1 MSEIESA
8 DAGMTVSLDGTGEAL
23 VRRLGLLVW
32 LCGFALVILVLPEVY
47 GLIVRTLSHAE
58 VTQRLALHIAANCAA
73 NAIVMAAAWGLRGRL
88 HEKIAN
94 LFNAILLTHGG
105 LAVVIVTTHS
115 VYSNWVLL
123 ASATISVLLGAII
136 IALTMERDGPTI
148 AVIALPGD
156 APPPGLSTRRLR
168 LVTDP
173 ATDLRSFD
181 LILIPSAGAFPSEW
195 AASLS
200 RAMLAG
206 KPVRHVAE
214 YQEESHGQVSV
225 EHFDIDD
232 LPRGGLTSYRS
243 GKRLLDIGVVL
254 LSLPVTLIILLAAMT
269 ALRLSMGSP
278 VLFFQDRVGLGGR
291 PFRMVKLRTMRPEA
305 EHAGTATASDDERIT
320 PLGRFLRRT
329 RIDELPQIWHI
340 LTGEM
345 SLIGPRPEWSLL
357 ADEYERQVPAY
368 AFRQIVR
375 PGLTGWAQVNS
386 GYAGNVEEMR
396 VKLGY
401 DLYYLK
407 NFSIGLDLQV
417 LVRTAWVLLTG
428 RGAR

>member
-1 MSEIESA
+1 MTEIESA
-8 DAGMTVSLDGTGEAL
+8 EVGIVGPLKSGGRTL
-23 VRRLGLLVW
+23 VDRIGLVVW
-32 LCGFALVILVLPEVY
+32 LAGFAMVMLILPEIY
-47 GLIVRTLSHAE
+47 KQIVRELSHAA
-58 VTQRLALHIAANCAA
+58 VTWNLILHIAANCAA
-73 NAIVMAAAWGLRGRL
+73 NAIVMAAAWGFRGRV
-88 HEKIAN
+88 HEKIAS
-94 LFNAILLTHGG
+94 LFNAVLLSHGG

-115 VYSNWVLL
+115 VYSNWVML
-123 ASATISVLLGAII
+123 ASASMSMLLGAAI
-136 IALTMERDGPTI
+136 IALTVERDGPKI
-148 AVIALPGD
+148 AVITVPGEP
-156 APPPGLSTRRLR
+156 APKLSARRVQA
-168 LVTDP
+168 VTDP
-173 ATDLRSFD
+173 GTELRDFD
-181 LILIPSAGAFPSEW
+181 LVLIPSAGAFPSEW

-206 KPVRHVAE
+206 KPVRHIAE
-214 YQEESHGQVSV
+214 YQEESQGQVSV

-232 LPRGGLTSYRS
+232 LPRGGLTSWRS
-243 GKRLLDIGVVL
+243 GKRVLDLVVAL
-254 LSLPVTLIILLAAMT
+254 GSLPVTLPILLVAAL
-269 ALRLSMGSP
+269 ALRVTMGSP

-291 PFRMVKLRTMRPEA
+291 PFRMVKLRTMHAQA
-305 EHAGTATASDDERIT
+305 EDAGTATRSDDDRIT

-357 ADEYERQVPAY
+357 AEEYERQVPAY

-407 NFSIGLDLQV
+407 NFSLGLDLQV